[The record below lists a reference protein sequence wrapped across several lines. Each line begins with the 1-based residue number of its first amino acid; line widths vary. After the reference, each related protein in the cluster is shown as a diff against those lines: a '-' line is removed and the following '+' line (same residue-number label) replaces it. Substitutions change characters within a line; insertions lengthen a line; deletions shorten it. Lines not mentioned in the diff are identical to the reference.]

1 MRNHQC
7 QWAWLKVVCTCL
19 VIVVKY
25 IKFGSTVGKTMSFS
39 MHCNIMVLFCNDYIT
54 LETTTECKDYTRN
67 TQQNVRF
74 TLETTTKCKDYTRN
88 NNRM

>member
-1 MRNHQC
+1 
-7 QWAWLKVVCTCL
+7 
-19 VIVVKY
+19 
-25 IKFGSTVGKTMSFS
+25 MSFS
-39 MHCNIMVLFCNDYIT
+39 MHCNIMVLFSNDYIT

-74 TLETTTKCKDYTRN
+74 TLETTTECKDYTRN

>member
-1 MRNHQC
+1 
-7 QWAWLKVVCTCL
+7 
-19 VIVVKY
+19 
-25 IKFGSTVGKTMSFS
+25 
-39 MHCNIMVLFCNDYIT
+39 MHCNIMVLFSNDYIT

-74 TLETTTKCKDYTRN
+74 TLETTTECKDYTRN